1 MGFAVF
7 AFYLF
12 AIVAVVS
19 GVLVISARNPVHSV
33 LWLILAFFSAAGLFV
48 LLGAEFVAMLMLIVY
63 VGAVAVLF
71 LFVVMMLDVDFAALR
86 AGVARYLPI
95 GLLIGL
101 VLLVQLG
108 FAFGAWELS
117 DEALSLRQAVTPPPD
132 QVHNTAALGD
142 LLYTRYVLLFQLAG
156 LVLLV
161 AMVGAI
167 VLTLRK
173 RVYVK
178 RQSVVEQ
185 MYRDPKAAV
194 ELLDIKPGQGA

>member
-1 MGFAVF
+1 M
-7 AFYLF
+7 
-12 AIVAVVS
+12 
-19 GVLVISARNPVHSV
+19 
-33 LWLILAFFSAAGLFV
+33 
-48 LLGAEFVAMLMLIVY
+48 
-63 VGAVAVLF
+63 LF
-71 LFVVMMLDVDFAALR
+71 LFVVMMLDDDIAALR

-117 DEALSLRQAVTPPPD
+117 DEALSLLQAVTPPPD